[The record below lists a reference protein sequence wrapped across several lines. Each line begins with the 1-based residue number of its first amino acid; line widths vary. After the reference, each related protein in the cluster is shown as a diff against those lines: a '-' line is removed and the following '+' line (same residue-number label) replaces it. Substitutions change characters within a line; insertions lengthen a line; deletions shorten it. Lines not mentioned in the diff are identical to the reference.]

1 MALPCHPLS
10 PRRQIDI
17 IRTHDKVG
25 TRLRP
30 RPFIKNVV
38 PKTGLEPVS
47 LAAAD
52 FKSDVYT
59 IPPLGPTIRHRA
71 MKVVL
76 GNTVMINGKNCLR
89 SLLLRLYVGF

>member
-10 PRRQIDI
+10 PTYIRRLTDI
-17 IRTHDKVG
+17 IRTHDKVR

-52 FKSDVYT
+52 FKSVILID
-59 IPPLGPTIRHRA
+59 
-71 MKVVL
+71 
-76 GNTVMINGKNCLR
+76 
-89 SLLLRLYVGF
+89 LLRYLILWTGYGQDFTTYSPETGLAPCDNQKSH

>member
-1 MALPCHPLS
+1 MPSALTNVCTSANRHHTHP
-10 PRRQIDI
+10 RQGRDEAASSS
-17 IRTHDKVG
+17 
-25 TRLRP
+25 
-30 RPFIKNVV
+30 FYKNVV